1 MNRPVTGRRPIT
13 VRPMNRPV
21 MGRRPIAVRPMN
33 HPVMGRRPIAVR
45 PMNLPVMGHRP
56 IATDRGAR
64 SIRIARRLPSLPRI
78 SDRSWR
84 AALAALLLAF
94 LLPVAAGANN
104 SEASLQFE
112 NGKQAVAAQDYAAA
126 LDAFEAAAAAGMTGP
141 VVHFNIGVC
150 AYRVG
155 QWSRAAAAF
164 GQVARTPA
172 MAPLAHYNLGLVA
185 LAEHKE
191 QQAAKWFAQVQREA
205 SDERL
210 QSLAT
215 EQLARLPQPAER
227 NWYAYGSVAAGY
239 DDNVALVANGDV
251 LGVTDT
257 DDAFTEVQLAV
268 TAPLTGPWR
277 FDGDVVL
284 LDYQDLDS
292 FDQLGISAAA
302 RYRLPLGN
310 WNSEAGV
317 QLAYSTLDGEG
328 FQNKAVLILQAA
340 RSLTEEWRLR
350 VRYRFHDI
358 NGLDGF
364 EGLDGTRHELAV
376 RGIWR
381 RARWDVAVQYRYDT
395 TDYREEDLSFDR
407 HQLLVDAQRDLNEYW
422 TVEAGLAFDRSRY
435 DVADNS
441 AEDRT
446 EVWLGLSRS
455 FGQRWRA
462 VMRYAYA
469 DNQAELPEFDYDRN
483 RIQAGVEVNW

>member
-1 MNRPVTGRRPIT
+1 VGRHPITGHPTGRPV
-13 VRPMNRPV
+13 
-21 MGRRPIAVRPMN
+21 
-33 HPVMGRRPIAVR
+33 
-45 PMNLPVMGHRP
+45 
-56 IATDRGAR
+56 ATAPTAR
-64 SIRIARRLPSLPRI
+64 SIPTGPSIRSIRRRPRLPRI

-84 AALAALLLAF
+84 AAFAALLLAF
-94 LLPVAAGANN
+94 LLPVTAGAT
-104 SEASLQFE
+104 SPEASLQFE

-126 LDAFEAAAAAGMTGP
+126 LDAFEAAAAAGITGP
-141 VVHFNIGVC
+141 VVHFNIGVS

-155 QWSRAAAAF
+155 QWSRATAAF
-164 GQVARTPA
+164 REAARTPA
-172 MAPLAHYNLGLVA
+172 MAALAHYNLGLVA

-191 QQAAKWFAQVQREA
+191 EQAAKWFAQVQRET

-251 LGVTDT
+251 LGVSDT

-292 FDQLGISAAA
+292 FDQLNINAGA
-302 RYRLPLGN
+302 RYRLPLGD

-317 QLAYSTLDGEG
+317 QLAYATLDGEG
-328 FQNKAVLILQAA
+328 FQNKAVLILQTT
-340 RSLTEEWRLR
+340 RSLTQEWRLR

-364 EGLDGTRHELAV
+364 DGLDGARHELAV
-376 RGIWR
+376 RGTWR
-381 RARWDVAVQYRYDT
+381 RGRWDVTVQYRYDT

-407 HQLLVDAQRDLNEYW
+407 HQLLVYAQRDLNEYW
-422 TVEAGLAFDRSRY
+422 NAEAGLSFDRSRY

-441 AEDRT
+441 SEDRA
-446 EVWLGLSRS
+446 EIALGLSRS
-455 FGQRWRA
+455 FGERWRA

-469 DNQAELPEFDYDRN
+469 DNQAELPEFDYGRN
-483 RIQAGVEVNW
+483 RIQASVEANW